1 MISKKE
7 VEHIAKLA
15 RLRLTETEVTKMQK
29 EISEI
34 LDYFNL
40 LKEVDVKNLKN
51 EGFPQIENAFRDDIK
66 RPGGRETVNKLLEE
80 MPEREKDYLK
90 VKNVFKR

>member
-15 RLRLTETEVTKMQK
+15 RLRLTKIEVTKRQK

-51 EGFPQIENAFRDDIK
+51 EGYSE
-66 RPGGRETVNKLLEE
+66 
-80 MPEREKDYLK
+80 
-90 VKNVFKR
+90 